1 MSAGDENLG
10 AVSRPEASHE
20 GAAQSSP
27 SVSMGEPLMEV
38 EGLRVRFELANGPL
52 EVIDNVSFTLKKGEI
67 LCVVGE
73 SGSGKTVM
81 MHTLLGLLGVKP
93 GVIGGHLVTHFG
105 GRRQDLLENLP
116 DYLTHRTVQ
125 GRERIDKKSGWDR
138 LYTRRTRTLLGRHL
152 GLIFQNP
159 RNALDPLLT
168 VGAQIEE
175 SVRMLKPSAPR
186 DEVRAEAIEW
196 LKRVQINHASEV
208 AAQYPHQLSG
218 GMCQRVAIAQIL
230 ALRPE
235 VLIADEPTTGLDAT
249 IQASIL
255 DLIKD
260 VQQEF
265 GLSVMLITHDFSV
278 VERLAD
284 RILVLFRGRL
294 LELGDADSI
303 LMPHARLHPYT
314 GALLRNV
321 RVLEG
326 AGGTEQ
332 IAAVGREAQR
342 PRLART
348 DLLPGCNYL
357 PLCPVAAAGGDEL
370 IAQCQSEMPELV
382 SLGAHHKV
390 RCHVA
395 QNLAPEEV

>member
-1 MSAGDENLG
+1 
-10 AVSRPEASHE
+10 
-20 GAAQSSP
+20 
-27 SVSMGEPLMEV
+27 
-38 EGLRVRFELANGPL
+38 
-52 EVIDNVSFTLKKGEI
+52 
-67 LCVVGE
+67 
-73 SGSGKTVM
+73 
-81 MHTLLGLLGVKP
+81 
-93 GVIGGHLVTHFG
+93 VT
-105 GRRQDLLENLP
+105 RQVN
-116 DYLTHRTVQ
+116 
-125 GRERIDKKSGWDR
+125 GRERVDKRSGWDR
-138 LYTRRTRTLLGRHL
+138 LYSRRTRTLLGRNL

-175 SVRMLKPSAPR
+175 SVRMLRPNATR
-186 DEVRAEAIEW
+186 QDIRAEAIEW
-196 LKRVQINHASEV
+196 LKRVQINHAAEV

-265 GLSVMLITHDFSV
+265 RLSVMLITHDFSV

-294 LELGDADSI
+294 LELGEADAI

-326 AGGTEQ
+326 AGGAEQ

-342 PRLART
+342 PRLGRT

-357 PLCPVAAAGGDEL
+357 PLCPVAAAGGDEV
-370 IAQCQSEMPELV
+370 IHRCQQSMPDLT
-382 SLGAHHKV
+382 SLGLNHLV
-390 RCHVA
+390 RCHEAERLV
-395 QNLAPEEV
+395 PEEV